1 MDLLGER
8 PGFGQP
14 QPNFVNACSQ
24 DIGRVE
30 ILIGKRVERDAE
42 KLPSREGIEKDGESK
57 DVVSEGSKA

>member
-1 MDLLGER
+1 
-8 PGFGQP
+8 
-14 QPNFVNACSQ
+14 VNACSQ